1 MRRFW
6 RVAAG
11 ILALALT
18 VYFLIAAS
26 KALDPAML
34 QQAFASGSVWL
45 AVSMAAVLYAFIIPV
60 TGWAWSL
67 LLSARSESWSPAV
80 LSMTLGLSQLA
91 KYIPGN
97 IAQHVARATLA
108 MRRGMAPTSL
118 VATVT
123 QETVLAIA
131 ASLIVGLLALLA
143 SGHGL
148 SSLGS
153 DHANLLMVSA
163 GVLCAAVLLLSVSRL
178 ARRYRPGGKVA
189 RTLAALVAMPRW
201 RATSAALSAYAFNY
215 LLIGAGLWC
224 VAIALGESTGLSYP
238 VVTSAFALSWLLGF
252 MTPGSPAGL
261 GAREG
266 IMLMLLQGAA
276 SSEKL
281 VVFVLLARVVTMVG
295 DVISFLG
302 AAFLRAR
309 IKQVG
314 AGND

>member
-11 ILALALT
+11 ILALTLT
-18 VYFLIAAS
+18 VYFLIVAS
-26 KALDPAML
+26 KALDPATL
-34 QQAFASGSVWL
+34 RQAFASGSVWL
-45 AVSMAAVLYAFIIPV
+45 AVSTAAVLYAFIIPV

-67 LLSARSESWSPAV
+67 LLSARAESWPPAV
-80 LSMTLGLSQLA
+80 LSVTLGLSQLA

-97 IAQHVARATLA
+97 IAQHAARATLA
-108 MRRGMAPTSL
+108 MRLGVAPTSL

-123 QETVLAIA
+123 QETVLALA
-131 ASLIVGLLALLA
+131 GSVIVGLLALLA
-143 SGHGL
+143 TGRGL
-148 SSLGS
+148 ASLNS
-153 DHANLLMVSA
+153 EHANLLIVSA
-163 GVLCAAVLLLSVSRL
+163 CVLCAVLLLLSVSRR
-178 ARRYRPGGKVA
+178 AGRYRPMGKVA
-189 RTLAALVAMPRW
+189 GTLAALVAMPGW
-201 RATSAALSAYAFNY
+201 RVTSAALLAYAFNY
-215 LLIGAGLWC
+215 LLIGAGLWF

-266 IMLMLLQGAA
+266 IMLMLLQDAA

-281 VVFVLLARVVTMVG
+281 VVFVLLARVVTMAG

-302 AAFLRAR
+302 AASFRAR